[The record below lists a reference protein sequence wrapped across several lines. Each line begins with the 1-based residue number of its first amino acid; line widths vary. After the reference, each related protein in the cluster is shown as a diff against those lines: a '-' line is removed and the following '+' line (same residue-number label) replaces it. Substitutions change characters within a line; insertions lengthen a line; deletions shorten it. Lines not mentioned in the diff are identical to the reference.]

1 MLLAR
6 CSVLYVAVF
15 PKYLAIVL
23 ASCLGDG
30 LSAQRGVHGVS
41 DAWVH
46 RAHQRCAHGRG
57 GYEPCIHQ
65 GGALG
70 PTRQQMGRGRSQEEL
85 PYVRRISRHHSA
97 GV

>member
-30 LSAQRGVHGVS
+30 LSAQRGVHEVFY
-41 DAWVH
+41 A
-46 RAHQRCAHGRG
+46 
-57 GYEPCIHQ
+57 
-65 GGALG
+65 
-70 PTRQQMGRGRSQEEL
+70 
-85 PYVRRISRHHSA
+85 
-97 GV
+97 